1 MPTWLLIA
9 ALATIGVT
17 ALLAGVLYRINK
29 PAPDR
34 ARDGSDGGGVYFAD
48 GGAASARTRDDVD
61 SGGDG
66 GGDGGGGGGGGDGG
80 G

>member
-17 ALLAGVLYRINK
+17 ALLIGVLYRLNK
-29 PAPDR
+29 PMLERKDRGGDGGGAGYAGDGGHR
-34 ARDGSDGGGVYFAD
+34 ARDDVDSGDSDGGG
-48 GGAASARTRDDVD
+48 D

-66 GGDGGGGGGGGDGG
+66 GGGD
-80 G
+80 